1 MLDPLLDRGWIP
13 APLLSFG
20 IRRLL
25 ARRLREAAAEDR
37 AAFLAARG
45 QGPLA
50 VATASANQQHY
61 EVPARYFELVL
72 GPRRKYSSALFATGG
87 ESLATA
93 EEQILALTAE
103 RAGIRDGDSILELG
117 CGWGSLCLYLAGRF
131 PRSRVLAVSNSHSQC
146 EYVQRLAP
154 PHLEV
159 RTADMNIFDPGERF
173 RRVVSVEMFEHMR
186 NWRELLRR
194 IAGWLQPDGSL
205 FVHHFSHRVYGYPYE
220 VQDDRDWMARHFFTG
235 GIMPSHDL
243 LAAFP
248 EHLRVRESWRIG
260 GEHYARTLAAWRVNH
275 ERRRREVLEVFA
287 PVYGSEAAARRWFER
302 WRLFYLAC
310 EELFAYRGGAEWG
323 ISHHVLE
330 QTS

>member
-1 MLDPLLDRGWIP
+1 MLDSFLDRGWIP
-13 APLLSFG
+13 APLLRFA

-25 ARRLREAAAEDR
+25 AQRLREAPSEDR

-50 VATASANQQHY
+50 IATASANQQHY

-72 GPRRKYSSALFATGG
+72 GPRRKYSSALFAAGG

-93 EEQILALTAE
+93 EERMLELTAE
-103 RAGIRDGDSILELG
+103 RVGIRDGDSILELG

-131 PRSRVLAVSNSHSQC
+131 PRSRILAVSNSHSQR
-146 EYVQRLAP
+146 EYLERLAP
-154 PHLEV
+154 PNLEV
-159 RTADMNIFDPGERF
+159 RTAEMNVFDPAERF

-186 NWRELLRR
+186 NWREPLRR
-194 IAGWLQPDGSL
+194 IAGWLEPDGTL
-205 FVHHFSHRVYGYPYE
+205 FVHHFSHRVYCYPYE
-220 VQDDRDWMARHFFTG
+220 VQDARDWMARHFFTG

-248 EHLRVRESWRIG
+248 EHLRIRESWRIG
-260 GEHYARTLAAWRVNH
+260 GEHYARTLAAWRANH
-275 ERRRREVLEVFA
+275 EQRRAEVLEVFA

-302 WRLFYLAC
+302 WRLS
-310 EELFAYRGGAEWG
+310 G
-323 ISHHVLE
+323 
-330 QTS
+330 